1 VVCTAKVLAT
11 IEKRLKNLDNIDRL
25 RDCSKHACTSQH
37 QYQYQHQYQCQYHLL
52 AKCAS
57 PALLHW
63 LQGMRSAYTAS
74 AARYAEG
81 RCLLSLSRIARAG
94 RSPAE
99 RVRHA
104 ATSSNGMEF
113 SAKAANLALSFYNKA
128 RNTALSVA

>member
-1 VVCTAKVLAT
+1 VTIHAT
-11 IEKRLKNLDNIDRL
+11 VEKRLKNLDNIDRL
-25 RDCSKHACTSQH
+25 RGCSKHACTSQH
-37 QYQYQHQYQCQYHLL
+37 QYHLL
-52 AKCAS
+52 AKYAS

-63 LQGMRSAYTAS
+63 LQGMRPEYTAS